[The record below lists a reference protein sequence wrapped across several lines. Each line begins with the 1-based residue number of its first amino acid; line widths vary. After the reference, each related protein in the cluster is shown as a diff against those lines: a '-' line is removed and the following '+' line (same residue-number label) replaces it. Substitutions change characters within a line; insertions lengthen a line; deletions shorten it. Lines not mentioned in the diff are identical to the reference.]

1 MWMLT
6 CLFTQTNFW
15 LRLRNSL
22 SRQYYLDVSL
32 SNNRLLFSLGIRL
45 SLSTC
50 KLMGLSSF
58 SLLILLFSIF
68 QHSRAVLRLKLF
80 FLHPTCCWALRV
92 LWFINSGI
100 WGISLESLLAVLFCY
115 LFAFEMDIK

>member
-50 KLMGLSSF
+50 KLLGLSSF

-80 FLHPTCCWALRV
+80 FFAPYMLLGDSEYSGLLIRGFGELAWRACWQFCSVICLHSKWT
-92 LWFINSGI
+92 
-100 WGISLESLLAVLFCY
+100 
-115 LFAFEMDIK
+115 